1 MLGKEIVFLRRTR
14 KRKAA
19 ANPARPC
26 SVLFHNIAGDVI
38 HTILHHALSILQGIH
53 GPYIDLNPCVM
64 QRLHPLSGERLIIDV
79 QIQGVLFQGIL
90 QPIRI
95 GGNQELRL
103 LLGNRSRM
111 QIMFIRSKEM
121 KMVRSSQPS
130 WRMMSMM
137 ASMSAGWK

>member
-1 MLGKEIVFLRRTR
+1 M
-14 KRKAA
+14 
-19 ANPARPC
+19 
-26 SVLFHNIAGDVI
+26 LFHNIAGDVI
-38 HTILHHALSILQGIH
+38 HTILHHALGILQGIH
-53 GPYIDLNPCVM
+53 GPYIDLNTCVM

-95 GGNQELRL
+95 ETRNCAFCW
-103 LLGNRSRM
+103 GNRSRM